1 MNDSTQP
8 DVMANV
14 ITILLGCVAAF
25 VSIGRK
31 IDRSR
36 TKHSWLWLST
46 EIGSCILAGFIGYES
61 YPSIQ
66 SVSMLSWMP
75 QSVFTI
81 LCVYSGSRL
90 VIYLEE
96 KANNAFPS

>member
-1 MNDSTQP
+1 MDNSTQP
-8 DVMANV
+8 DVLANV
-14 ITILLGCVAAF
+14 ITLLLGCVAAF

-36 TKHSWLWLST
+36 TKFSWLWLST

-61 YPSIQ
+61 YPNIQ
-66 SVSMLSWMP
+66 TVSMLSWMP
-75 QSVFTI
+75 KSVFVI

-90 VIYLEE
+90 VILLEE
-96 KANNAFPS
+96 RANKAFPS

>member
-8 DVMANV
+8 DVLANV
-14 ITILLGCVAAF
+14 ITIVLGCVAAF

-31 IDRSR
+31 IDKSR
-36 TKHSWLWLST
+36 TKLSGLWLST

-66 SVSMLSWMP
+66 AVSMLSWMP
-75 QSVFTI
+75 KSVFII

-90 VIYLEE
+90 VMRLED
-96 KANNAFPS
+96 KANKAFPS

>member
-1 MNDSTQP
+1 MDDSTQP

-36 TKHSWLWLST
+36 TQFSWLWLST

-66 SVSMLSWMP
+66 AASMLSWMHKP
-75 QSVFTI
+75 VFVI

-90 VIYLEE
+90 VTHLEE
-96 KANNAFPS
+96 KANKAFPS

>member
-36 TKHSWLWLST
+36 TKLSWLWLST

-66 SVSMLSWMP
+66 AVSLLSWMP
-75 QSVFTI
+75 KSVFVI

-90 VIYLEE
+90 VIRLEE
-96 KANNAFPS
+96 KANKAFPS

>member
-1 MNDSTQP
+1 MDDSTQP

-36 TKHSWLWLST
+36 TKLSWLWLST

-66 SVSMLSWMP
+66 AVSMLSWMP
-75 QSVFTI
+75 KSVFTV

-90 VIYLEE
+90 VLHLED
-96 KANNAFPS
+96 KANKAFPS

>member
-1 MNDSTQP
+1 MGDSTQP
-8 DVMANV
+8 DVLANV
-14 ITILLGCVAAF
+14 ITTLLGCVAAF

-36 TKHSWLWLST
+36 TKLSWLWLST

-75 QSVFTI
+75 KSVFII

-90 VIYLEE
+90 VILLEE
-96 KANNAFPS
+96 RANKAFPS

>member
-1 MNDSTQP
+1 MDNSTQP
-8 DVMANV
+8 DAMAIA
-14 ITILLGCVAAF
+14 ITILLGCIAAF

-36 TKHSWLWLST
+36 TQFSWLWLST

-66 SVSMLSWMP
+66 AVSALSWMP
-75 QSVFTI
+75 QSVFVI

-90 VIYLEE
+90 VILLEE
-96 KANNAFPS
+96 RANKAFPS

>member
-1 MNDSTQP
+1 MDNSTQP
-8 DVMANV
+8 DAMAIA

-36 TKHSWLWLST
+36 TQFSWLWLST

-75 QSVFTI
+75 KSVFTI
-81 LCVYSGSRL
+81 LCVNSGSRL
-90 VIYLEE
+90 VKLLEE
-96 KANNAFPS
+96 RANKAFPS

>member
-1 MNDSTQP
+1 MDDSTQP
-8 DVMANV
+8 DVLANV
-14 ITILLGCVAAF
+14 ITIVLGCVAAF

-36 TKHSWLWLST
+36 TKLSWLWLST

-75 QSVFTI
+75 KSVFII

-90 VIYLEE
+90 VILLE
-96 KANNAFPS
+96 KRANKAFPS

>member
-14 ITILLGCVAAF
+14 ITILLGCVAAI
-25 VSIGRK
+25 VSIARK

-36 TKHSWLWLST
+36 TQFSWLWLST
-46 EIGSCILAGFIGYES
+46 EIGSSILAGYICYES

-66 SVSMLSWMP
+66 AVSMLSWMP
-75 QSVFTI
+75 RSVFVI

-90 VIYLEE
+90 VIHLEE
-96 KANNAFPS
+96 KANKAFPS

>member
-1 MNDSTQP
+1 MSGSTQP
-8 DVMANV
+8 DVLANV
-14 ITILLGCVAAF
+14 ITIVLGCVAAF

-31 IDRSR
+31 IDKSR
-36 TKHSWLWLST
+36 TQFSGLWLST

-66 SVSMLSWMP
+66 TVAMLSWMP
-75 QSVFTI
+75 QSVFVI

-90 VIYLEE
+90 VLHLEE
-96 KANNAFPS
+96 RANKAFPS

>member
-1 MNDSTQP
+1 MDNSTQP
-8 DVMANV
+8 DAMAIA

-31 IDRSR
+31 IHRSR
-36 TKHSWLWLST
+36 TQFSWLWLST

-66 SVSMLSWMP
+66 AVSMLSWMP
-75 QSVFTI
+75 QSVFVI

-90 VIYLEE
+90 VILLEE
-96 KANNAFPS
+96 RANKAFPS

>member
-1 MNDSTQP
+1 MDDSTQP

-36 TKHSWLWLST
+36 TKHSRLWLST

-61 YPSIQ
+61 YPTIQ
-66 SVSMLSWMP
+66 SVSMLFWMP
-75 QSVFTI
+75 KSVFVI

-90 VIYLEE
+90 VIHLEE
-96 KANNAFPS
+96 KANKAFPS

>member
-8 DVMANV
+8 DVLANV

-36 TKHSWLWLST
+36 TQFSWLWLST

-66 SVSMLSWMP
+66 SVSLLSWMP
-75 QSVFTI
+75 QSVFVI

-90 VIYLEE
+90 VILLEE
-96 KANNAFPS
+96 RANKAFPS

>member
-1 MNDSTQP
+1 MGNSTQP
-8 DVMANV
+8 DVLANV
-14 ITILLGCVAAF
+14 ITLLLGCVAAF

-36 TKHSWLWLST
+36 TQFSWLWLST

-61 YPSIQ
+61 YPNIQ
-66 SVSMLSWMP
+66 NVSMLVWMP
-75 QSVFTI
+75 KSVFVI

-90 VIYLEE
+90 VIHLEE
-96 KANNAFPS
+96 KANKAFPS

>member
-36 TKHSWLWLST
+36 TKFSWLWLST

-66 SVSMLSWMP
+66 NVPLLAWMP
-75 QSVFTI
+75 KSVFVL
-81 LCVYSGSRL
+81 LCTYSGSRL
-90 VIYLEE
+90 VIHLEE
-96 KANNAFPS
+96 KANKAFPS

>member
-8 DVMANV
+8 DVLANV
-14 ITILLGCVAAF
+14 ITLLIGCVAAF

-36 TKHSWLWLST
+36 TKFSWLWLST

-75 QSVFTI
+75 QSVFI
-81 LCVYSGSRL
+81 VLCVYSGSRL
-90 VIYLEE
+90 VIHLEE
-96 KANNAFPS
+96 KANKAFPS

>member
-8 DVMANV
+8 DVLANV

-46 EIGSCILAGFIGYES
+46 EIGSCILAGFIGYET

-66 SVSMLSWMP
+66 DVSMLSWMP
-75 QSVFTI
+75 QSVFVI

-90 VIYLEE
+90 VIHLEE
-96 KANNAFPS
+96 KANKAFPS

>member
-1 MNDSTQP
+1 MGDSTQP
-8 DVMANV
+8 DVLANV
-14 ITILLGCVAAF
+14 TTILLGCVAAF

-36 TKHSWLWLST
+36 TKLSWLWLST

-66 SVSMLSWMP
+66 AVSMLSWMP
-75 QSVFTI
+75 KSVFII

-90 VIYLEE
+90 VILLEE
-96 KANNAFPS
+96 KANKAFPS

>member
-1 MNDSTQP
+1 MADSTKP
-8 DVMANV
+8 DVLANV
-14 ITILLGCVAAF
+14 IIILLGCVAAF

-31 IDRSR
+31 IDRSH
-36 TKHSWLWLST
+36 TKFSWLWLST

-66 SVSMLSWMP
+66 SISMLSWMP
-75 QSVFTI
+75 RSVFVI

-90 VIYLEE
+90 VIHLEE
-96 KANNAFPS
+96 KANKAFPS

>member
-1 MNDSTQP
+1 MYNSTKP
-8 DVMANV
+8 DVMAIV
-14 ITILLGCVAAF
+14 ITILIGCVAAF

-36 TKHSWLWLST
+36 TQFSWLWLST

-75 QSVFTI
+75 KSVFVI

-90 VIYLEE
+90 VILLEE
-96 KANNAFPS
+96 RANKAFPS

>member
-36 TKHSWLWLST
+36 TKFSWLWLST

-66 SVSMLSWMP
+66 AVSMLSWMP
-75 QSVFTI
+75 KSVFTI

-96 KANNAFPS
+96 KANKAFPS

>member
-1 MNDSTQP
+1 MDDSTQP
-8 DVMANV
+8 GVLANV
-14 ITILLGCVAAF
+14 ITILIGCVAAF

-36 TKHSWLWLST
+36 TKHSQLWLST
-46 EIGSCILAGFIGYES
+46 EIGSCILAGFIGHEAYH
-61 YPSIQ
+61 SIP

-75 QSVFTI
+75 EPVFVMV
-81 LCVYSGSRL
+81 CVYNGSRL

-96 KANNAFPS
+96 KVNKAFPS